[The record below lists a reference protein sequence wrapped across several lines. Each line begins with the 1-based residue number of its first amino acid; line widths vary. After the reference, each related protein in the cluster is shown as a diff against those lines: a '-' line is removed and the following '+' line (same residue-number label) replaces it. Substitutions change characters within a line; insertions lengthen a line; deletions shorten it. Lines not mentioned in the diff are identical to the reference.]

1 MSTQNRQDRFVKQSF
16 AGALAVKETGASPQS
31 LDRILA
37 EGSKSFNAA
46 SKLLPRRIRRPVT
59 ALYAFCRISDD
70 AVDDA
75 RDPMRALD
83 GLYRRLDDIY
93 DGSRVNPPLDQAFL
107 ETVETYRI
115 PKALPA
121 ALFDGYAW
129 DAAGKRYDTIEDTTD
144 YCARVASTVGVMM
157 TLIMGERRKEVLAR
171 ACDLGIAMQLVNICR
186 DVGEDAD
193 MGRVY
198 LPSEWL
204 REVGI
209 DRDAFL
215 AHPVFTPA
223 LGTVVERTLATAKRH
238 FDLADIGI
246 SRLPAD
252 SRLAIRA
259 ASLIYA
265 DIGRVIRRNGYD
277 SISVRAHTSTFRKLW
292 LCARSVGARF
302 WAPRPNDVPPNP
314 SVRFLIDA
322 VAADRKDLLTESSEH
337 EEAAIE
343 EVATL

>member
-1 MSTQNRQDRFVKQSF
+1 MSTQDRFVKQSF
-16 AGALAVKETGASPQS
+16 AGALTAKETSAIPQS
-31 LDRILA
+31 LDQILA

-75 RDPMRALD
+75 RDPRRALD
-83 GLYRRLDDIY
+83 ELYRRLDDIY
-93 DGSRVNPPLDQAFL
+93 DGRPINHPLDRAFL
-107 ETVETYRI
+107 DTVETYQI

-121 ALFDGYAW
+121 ALFEGYAW
-129 DAAGKRYDTIEDTTD
+129 DAAGKRYDTLEDTTD

-157 TLIMGERRKEVLAR
+157 TLIMGERRKEVLSR
-171 ACDLGIAMQLVNICR
+171 ACDLGLAMQLVNICR

-204 REVGI
+204 RDVGL
-209 DRDAFL
+209 DRDAFV

-223 LGTVVERTLATAKRH
+223 LGTVVERTLKIAKRH
-238 FDLADIGI
+238 FALADIGI

-252 SRLAIRA
+252 ARPAIRA

-265 DIGRVIRRNGYD
+265 DIGRVIRRDGYD
-277 SISVRAHTSTFRKLW
+277 SISTRAHTSTARKLW
-292 LCARSVGARF
+292 LSLRAVGARF
-302 WAPRPNDVPPNP
+302 WAPRPNEVPPHP
-314 SVRFLIDA
+314 SVQFLIDA
-322 VAADRKDLLTESSEH
+322 VSADRNHLLTESPAH
-337 EEAAIE
+337 EEAIE
-343 EVATL
+343 EVATP